1 MLIHAENYTSFQH
14 GCKSRDSPECVTD
27 LKLVKQRRSGTK
39 ACPKTKGTQGNQVA
53 LKSRHGI
60 QACC

>member
-1 MLIHAENYTSFQH
+1 MLKTTLVFSMAAKVETVLSVCDRFEVGEAEEGQ
-14 GCKSRDSPECVTD
+14 V
-27 LKLVKQRRSGTK
+27 LK
-39 ACPKTKGTQGNQVA
+39 ACPKRKGTQGNQVA